1 MNIADNPI
9 SKPYLGGVIVLLAYL
24 EIKISDTLG
33 WPQGMLYKLDLQYLR
48 HMYTVGRSVTVVSN
62 YFPKSVVKLR
72 HFFEVFS
79 QGSSKILTKHCKS
92 LINAML

>member
-24 EIKISDTLG
+24 EIRISDTLG
-33 WPQGMLYKLDLQYLR
+33 WPQGMLYKLDLQYSR
-48 HMYTVGRSVTVVSN
+48 GVAHMYTVGRSVTVVSN
-62 YFPKSVVKLR
+62 YFPKSMVKLR

-79 QGSSKILTKHCKS
+79 QQSIKILTIKF
-92 LINAML
+92 ARA